1 MIRYI
6 IKRLLW
12 LILVLI
18 GVSLFIFL
26 IMDLCPGDAALTVLG
41 ENAPEKL
48 LEEFRAKNGLND
60 PVLIRY
66 GRYMLNL
73 LNGNLGVSYVTG
85 RDVMQTFLQRLPNTL
100 LLAFTGVT
108 LAVAISIPL
117 GVIAALRR
125 GTILDGTL
133 MVLALL
139 GLSMPLFW
147 LGLIL
152 IIVFSLDLKWLP
164 SGGSGGIKYLI
175 LPAVTLAVSKMAVIT
190 RTTRSSML
198 AVLNEDYIRTAR
210 AKGVSKK
217 EATMRHAM
225 RNALIPIITCIGI
238 ELASSLGGSVL
249 CEIVFSWPGVGR
261 LIFDSIGK
269 RDIPMI
275 TGALIMTTMLVS
287 VMLLI
292 VDIIYAFVDP
302 RIKAQYQRGAKKK

>member
-6 IKRLLW
+6 MKRLLW
-12 LILVLI
+12 LIPVLI

-48 LEEFRAKNGLND
+48 LQDFRAENGLND

-73 LNGNLGVSYVTG
+73 LHGNLGVSYVTG

-117 GVIAALRR
+117 GVMAALRR
-125 GTILDGTL
+125 GTVLDGTL

-152 IIVFSLDLKWLP
+152 IIIFSLELKWLP
-164 SGGSGGIKYLI
+164 SGGSGGVKFLI

-217 EATMRHAM
+217 EATMKHAM

-238 ELASSLGGSVL
+238 ELGSSLGGSVL

-287 VMLLI
+287 VMLLV

>member
-48 LEEFRAKNGLND
+48 LEEFRAQNGLND

-217 EATMRHAM
+217 EATMKHAM

>member
-48 LEEFRAKNGLND
+48 LEEFRAQNGLND

-66 GRYMLNL
+66 SRYMLNL

>member
-1 MIRYI
+1 M
-6 IKRLLW
+6 KRLLW
-12 LILVLI
+12 LIPVLI

-26 IMDLCPGDAALTVLG
+26 IMDICPGDAALTVLG

-48 LEEFRAKNGLND
+48 LEDFRTENGLTN

-73 LNGNLGVSYVTG
+73 LHGKLGVSYVTG

-117 GVIAALRR
+117 GVMAALRR
-125 GTILDGTL
+125 GTVLDGTL

-152 IIVFSLDLKWLP
+152 IIIFSLELKWLP
-164 SGGSGGIKYLI
+164 SGGSGGIKFLI

-217 EATMRHAM
+217 EATMKHAM

-238 ELASSLGGSVL
+238 ELGSSLGGSVL
-249 CEIVFSWPGVGR
+249 CEIEFSWSGVGR

-287 VMLLI
+287 VMLLV